1 MKFGLED
8 EVIEKIVKT
17 IAIHEEV
24 ECVIVYGSRAKG
36 NYRYNSDIELTIE
49 GKELSHKALFQIEQQ
64 LDDLLL
70 PWNIDLSV
78 KSEIKNEDLIKE
90 IETYGEVIYK
100 KK

>member
-8 EVIEKIVKT
+8 KVVDTIVKT
-17 IAIHEEV
+17 IAIHKEV
-24 ECVIVYGSRAKG
+24 ECAIVYGSRAKG
-36 NYRYNSDIELTIE
+36 NYRNNSDIDLTLE
-49 GKELSHKALFQIEQQ
+49 GKKLSHRTLFLIEQQ

-70 PWNIDLSV
+70 PWNIDLSI

-90 IETYGEVIYK
+90 IETYRKVIYK